1 MVDFS
6 GFSQFLSEKKDFS
19 FFNPDSLD
27 KYVESLPTE
36 IASVKTIGYSINNK
50 PIYSIII
57 GRGSK
62 DVVVAAGAHADEPTG
77 TVTAVSMIQF
87 LLSEETD
94 GIRDEFRFHFIPQ
107 LNPDGV
113 ERNWNWMK
121 YPFSYKNYV
130 RYNVRESSVLDIE
143 HGIPTG
149 NDSLVR
155 PEALSFA
162 EYLRSLDPLYMYFS
176 LHSTYLLGG
185 IFFYFLNRNGT
196 INSPVLAYLKEVC
209 HEVAIPIMNFDLG
222 QKQPHT
228 GFHLLPP
235 SDDSPRIN
243 TCQFVTSFCNC
254 THAMVSETPF
264 IVDTMFNNNEE
275 TDEKLSEIERQS
287 IDNNENL
294 LNGWENVLRELQD
307 FPSTEEAQNYCQY
320 YESHVRN
327 KQNTLNSRRKWLETM
342 NGGNA
347 PQYRVYIAEL
357 DRLSTEYLIGLAGL
371 QRLSGLPLRLV
382 EQPLDKYK
390 RLFNSGWAQ
399 YEEKLSYRIIPMK
412 NQIRLQAEMVFS
424 CLKYGM

>member
-50 PIYSIII
+50 PNYSIII

-143 HGIPTG
+143 HGIPVG
-149 NDSLVR
+149 DDSSVR

-196 INSPVLAYLKEVC
+196 INSPILDYLKEVC

-222 QKQPHT
+222 QKQPHP
-228 GFHLLPP
+228 GFYLLPP
-235 SDDSPRIN
+235 ADDSLRIN